1 MEMHEIKEEVVVQS
15 EATPL
20 QTSRRERRTSGSIT
34 SRRSMKHIL
43 VRQMS
48 SVELPVDRSTGTVKL
63 LYVY

>member
-1 MEMHEIKEEVVVQS
+1 MEMHEMKEEVIQS
-15 EATPL
+15 EVTPL
-20 QTSRRERRTSGSIT
+20 QTSRHSGSIT
-34 SRRSMKHIL
+34 SRRSMKNIL

>member
-1 MEMHEIKEEVVVQS
+1 MKEEVIQS
-15 EATPL
+15 EVTPL
-20 QTSRRERRTSGSIT
+20 QTSRHSGSIT
-34 SRRSMKHIL
+34 SRRSMKNIL

>member
-1 MEMHEIKEEVVVQS
+1 MHEVKEEVIQS

-20 QTSRRERRTSGSIT
+20 QTSQNSGSTT
-34 SRRSMKHIL
+34 SRRSMKNIL

-48 SVELPVDRSTGTVKL
+48 SVELPVDRSKGTVKL